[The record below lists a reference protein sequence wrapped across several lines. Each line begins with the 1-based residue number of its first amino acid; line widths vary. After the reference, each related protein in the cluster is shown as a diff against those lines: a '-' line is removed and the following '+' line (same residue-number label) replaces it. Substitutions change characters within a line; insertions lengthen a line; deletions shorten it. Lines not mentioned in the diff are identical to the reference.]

1 MAGPA
6 DEHTLGQE
14 STMTE
19 HHFDTPQPIDLFVE
33 IGRGTV
39 AIVATETAQTDIT
52 ISGRDAD
59 QVAVHQ
65 DHRQISIVGPK
76 QRGAFFGGD
85 HGLDVRVTL
94 PMGSNVGV
102 RTGSA
107 DIAVTGTVGN
117 AQLKSGSGDV
127 RLDTATGPL
136 LVETGSGDIRV
147 EESSDAL
154 KIKSGSG
161 DIGVG
166 TASGVV
172 SVSTGSGDVR
182 VGSSG
187 GSTVVKTGSGDLEV
201 GESSGD
207 VSLSTGS
214 GSLVVNRAQRGRV
227 TAKGASGDVRV
238 GVPVGTPVWTDITTI
253 SGAIRSQ
260 LTGAG
265 EPKAGE
271 DHVEVRAR
279 TVSGDVVLTE
289 S

>member
-1 MAGPA
+1 
-6 DEHTLGQE
+6 
-14 STMTE
+14 MTD
-19 HHFDTPQPIDLFVE
+19 HRFDTARPVDLFVE

-39 AIVATETAQTDIT
+39 AIIATETAQTAVT

-59 QVAVHQ
+59 QVTVRQ
-65 DHRQISIVGPK
+65 DGHHVSVVGPK

-94 PMGSNVGV
+94 PTDSDLAV

-107 DIAVTGTVGN
+107 DISVTGTVGN

-127 RLDTATGPL
+127 RFDSATGPL
-136 LVETGSGDIRV
+136 LVETGSGDIRI
-147 EESSDAL
+147 EEAHGAL

-161 DIGVG
+161 DIVVG
-166 TASGVV
+166 ASDGVV
-172 SVSTGSGDVR
+172 SVSTGSGDVQ

-187 GSTVVKTGSGDLEV
+187 GPTVVKTGSGDLEV
-201 GESSGD
+201 GESTDD
-207 VSLSTGS
+207 VSMSTGS
-214 GSLVVNRAQRGRV
+214 GNLVVNRAHRGRV
-227 TAKGASGDVRV
+227 TVKGASGDVRIGIPV
-238 GVPVGTPVWTDITTI
+238 GVPVWTDITTV

-265 EPKAGE
+265 EPQPGQ

-279 TVSGDVVLTE
+279 TVSGDVMLSE
-289 S
+289 L